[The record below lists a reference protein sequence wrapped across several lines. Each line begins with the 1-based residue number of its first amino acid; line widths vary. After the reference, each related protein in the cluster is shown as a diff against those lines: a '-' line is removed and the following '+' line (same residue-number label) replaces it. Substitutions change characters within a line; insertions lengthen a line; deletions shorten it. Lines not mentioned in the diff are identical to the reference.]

1 MIECSA
7 WGNCSEDCANYT
19 FYHNY
24 WPRVDRLLR
33 YDETSDS
40 VHHLCKHTQPGT
52 STLHDHAL
60 FTGAGTRGSRGSTD
74 PYNFYTRFLTLY
86 NFRHNFDVSFG

>member
-7 WGNCSEDCANYT
+7 WANCSEDCANYT

-24 WPRVDRLLR
+24 WHGVDRLLR

-52 STLHDHAL
+52 STLHAHQL
-60 FTGAGTRGSRGSTD
+60 SRIVHRHRHMGLTG
-74 PYNFYTRFLTLY
+74 
-86 NFRHNFDVSFG
+86 FDRPL